1 MPTRRLPGHLATP
14 HAAMVARSA
23 RPHPAAAELR
33 SGHSRRGG
41 LPSVLAES
49 GDRSVPDTRRLSRFR
64 PHHLFAASCLLRSGR
79 ENHPNGAS
87 SFQNK
92 DDDEQFIR
100 QLRDLPAAQRAASR
114 WAPLLR
120 RPSGRFLNLLKP
132 TRLHRGCAPRLARR
146 PTTRPGLSTIHRNLC
161 CTHFARACRSPPASS
176 YLWIP
181 RRRLNLIPGYPAPP
195 IENGHELYVGHV
207 DVGNIVNDHGHVIDG
222 YCCSCFRDKQL
233 HVRDG
238 YVFDGHGHWRL
249 QSFGKAPLLPLM
261 SLSQVQL
268 WNIF

>member
-100 QLRDLPAAQRAASR
+100 QLWDLPAAQRAASR

-161 CTHFARACRSPPASS
+161 CTHFARACRSPPASP
-176 YLWIP
+176 YL
-181 RRRLNLIPGYPAPP
+181 
-195 IENGHELYVGHV
+195 
-207 DVGNIVNDHGHVIDG
+207 
-222 YCCSCFRDKQL
+222 
-233 HVRDG
+233 
-238 YVFDGHGHWRL
+238 
-249 QSFGKAPLLPLM
+249 
-261 SLSQVQL
+261 
-268 WNIF
+268 